1 MNKITL
7 TRVGT
12 LACAT
17 WLALSFSACSA
28 GPAAPVAPATA
39 PVPSST
45 ATATAAQRVESAIGA
60 AACDNPGQC
69 RTLAFGGKACGGP
82 ERYLAYSTKQTEVAQ
97 LQALAAEVAA
107 QRRADD
113 AQAGRMS
120 TCSVTPDPG
129 ATCQAG
135 RCVLQPRGVG
145 DALAR

>member
-7 TRVGT
+7 TRVGA
-12 LACAT
+12 LACAA
-17 WLALSFSACSA
+17 WLALSISACSA
-28 GPAAPVAPATA
+28 GPAAPSSAPVAP
-39 PVPSST
+39 ST
-45 ATATAAQRVESAIGA
+45 STSTATAAQRIESAIGT

-69 RTLAFGGKACGGP
+69 RTLAVGSKACGGP
-82 ERYLAYSTKQTEVAQ
+82 ERYLAYSTKQTDVAQ

-107 QRRADD
+107 QRRAED